1 MAKQYD
7 FQPDKP
13 YATWL
18 SRLQLTRLQQKQV
31 LKWALYA
38 LILLIL
44 SLVQDVVLCRFRLFG
59 GTTDLVPCGIFI
71 ICILEGT
78 QQSCVFSLVSAF
90 LYLLSGMSPGS
101 HVLILIT
108 ALAML
113 AAAIRQ
119 TYLRPSLLSTLLT
132 TLFSMGL
139 YELAVFAFCLL
150 LGKVS
155 ADRLVAFLIPAGL
168 SVVIVPFVY
177 PIAKAISTIGGTAWK
192 E

>member
-1 MAKQYD
+1 MAKKYE

-13 YATWL
+13 YSNWL
-18 SRLQLTRLQQKQV
+18 NKLQLTRQQRKQV
-31 LKWALYA
+31 LKWGLYA
-38 LILLIL
+38 LLLIL
-44 SLVQDVVLCRFRLFG
+44 LSVLQDVVLCRVRLFG

-71 ICILEGT
+71 ICIMEGT
-78 QQSCVFSLVSAF
+78 QQSCVFSLVSSF
-90 LYLLSGMSPGS
+90 LYLLSGVSPGS

-108 ALAML
+108 TLAML

-132 TLFSMGL
+132 TLFAMAL

-168 SVVIVPFVY
+168 SVVVVPFVY
-177 PIAKAISTIGGTAWK
+177 PIAKTICTIGGTAWK